1 MANLSLNKVVLC
13 GRLTS
18 DPELKTT
25 ATGISVVSFT
35 LAVNRPY
42 RTTDANSNQPS
53 ADFISVVAW
62 RQRAEFIARYFKKGS
77 SICVIGSIQNRT
89 WTDQQGQKRY
99 ATDIVAD
106 EVMFVDS
113 RQESSGAPA
122 APQYTPDAYSAPS
135 FSTPAASA
143 PRFEEV
149 KTDDDLPF

>member
-18 DPELKTT
+18 YPELKTT

-77 SICVIGSIQNRT
+77 SLCVTGSIQTRK
-89 WTDQQGQKRY
+89 WTDQQGQNRY
-99 ATDIVAD
+99 AT
-106 EVMFVDS
+106 EVVVDDAMFVDS
-113 RQESSGAPA
+113 RNEGSARDNAPA
-122 APQYTPDAYSAPS
+122 ASYSAEPYATPGAAES
-135 FSTPAASA
+135 FDII
-143 PRFEEV
+143 
-149 KTDDDLPF
+149 KDDDDLPF

>member
-42 RTTDANSNQPS
+42 RNTEANSNQPS

-62 RQRAEFIARYFKKGS
+62 RQMY
-77 SICVIGSIQNRT
+77 
-89 WTDQQGQKRY
+89 
-99 ATDIVAD
+99 VA
-106 EVMFVDS
+106 
-113 RQESSGAPA
+113 
-122 APQYTPDAYSAPS
+122 
-135 FSTPAASA
+135 
-143 PRFEEV
+143 
-149 KTDDDLPF
+149 